1 MQFVRLGL
9 IHIAL
14 SLMLELSVLPLFIT
28 FPSPIYVAV
37 VQGWQAFLIKG
48 QVANTLGS
56 GVSSGLCFIFLLSSC
71 FGSVFRVLAP
81 FNSMKTIL
89 SSRARQTNTLLWKF
103 IHSNS
108 WEHPP
113 IGGLWR
119 SVLPYQQTRGDYL
132 VSCSDPL
139 YCSKPLNSVFHQL
152 FMSIPDRHG
161 AAEFTYSRVRIG
173 QEGSTSWVTVQK

>member
-1 MQFVRLGL
+1 MCGHCFILL
-9 IHIAL
+9 LHTPHIVLLCAVCQTW
-14 SLMLELSVLPLFIT
+14 SNSYRVEPDVLELSVLPLFIT

-37 VQGWQAFLIKG
+37 VQGLASFSHQGPGGKYFGLWGLIR
-48 QVANTLGS
+48 AL
-56 GVSSGLCFIFLLSSC
+56 FHIPFYSC

-89 SSRARQTNTLLWKF
+89 SSRARQTNTLLWF

-108 WEHPP
+108 WRASPP
-113 IGGLWR
+113 IGGLWC

-152 FMSIPDRHG
+152 L
-161 AAEFTYSRVRIG
+161 
-173 QEGSTSWVTVQK
+173 K